1 MKNEFKEVNTY
12 DEETGELLRSYT
24 FKEVPKNGRGFILVF
39 TEKVEKLMIECPSAS
54 TFKIFM
60 LIALNQQFEE
70 HGYIT
75 TKKAVQEK
83 LGITKQTC
91 LAGFKWLKEN
101 FVINEYKIN
110 GYTEYMVNPIFVTI
124 GRDKKKRLD
133 EWSRRWQNATV
144 QVLPDPTR
152 SAQRQLKKS
161 VPKEKS
167 GRGISCD

>member
-1 MKNEFKEVNTY
+1 MKNEVKQVITY
-12 DEETGELLRSYT
+12 NEETGEILKDIT
-24 FKEVPKNGRGFILVF
+24 FKEVSKNGKGFILVF
-39 TEKVEKLMIECPSAS
+39 TEKVEKLMIECPSAA

-101 FVINEYKIN
+101 FIVNEYKVN
-110 GYTEYMVNPIFVTI
+110 GYTEFMVNPMFVTI
-124 GRDKKKRLD
+124 GRDKKKRMA
-133 EWSRRWQNATV
+133 EWSRRWANSTI
-144 QVLPDPTR
+144 QVIDDPHHSER
-152 SAQRQLKKS
+152 RLKKK
-161 VPKEKS
+161 VQKEKS
-167 GRGISCD
+167 GRSISID